1 MGSTPQFRTDRIRV
15 VAWDDP
21 GDDPTAGHDPRS
33 RYVERFWLGILGPA
47 TTLFLR
53 RAATE
58 LDAAPGGWW
67 MDVEATARSLGLGA
81 SSRHAPFQRAL
92 GRACTFGHAKA
103 LDPSMIAVRRR
114 VRELTT
120 NQLGH
125 LPEALQREHARVTGA
140 SGAVDT
146 VVIDA
151 DRAAELAR
159 TLLELGEPI
168 EEVDAQLA
176 RWQIDH
182 RTRQQAVYD
191 AYQSLAA

>member
-1 MGSTPQFRTDRIRV
+1 MGTTPTFRTDRIRI

-21 GDDPTAGHDPRS
+21 GGDPAAGHAPRS
-33 RYVERFWLGILGPA
+33 RYVERFWLGVLGPA

-67 MDVEATARSLGLGA
+67 MDVESTARSLGLVA
-81 SSRHAPFQRAL
+81 TSRHAPFARAL

-120 NQLGH
+120 NQLAR
-125 LPEALQREHARVTGA
+125 LPEPLQREHQRVTGA
-140 SGAVDT
+140 TATTDT

-151 DRAAELAR
+151 QRAADLAR

-191 AYQSLAA
+191 AYQTLAA

>member
-1 MGSTPQFRTDRIRV
+1 MSTTPDFRTDRIRV
-15 VAWDDP
+15 VPWDDP
-21 GDDPTAGHDPRS
+21 GADPIAGHDPRS

-47 TTLFLR
+47 TTLFIR

-58 LDAAPGGWW
+58 LDRAPNGWW
-67 MDVEATARSLGLGA
+67 MDVEATARSLGLV
-81 SSRHAPFQRAL
+81 STSKHAPFQRAL

-103 LDPSMIAVRRR
+103 LDPSMIAVRPR

-120 NQLGH
+120 NQLSR
-125 LPEALQREHARVTGA
+125 LPEELQREHARVTAPGPQISA
-140 SGAVDT
+140 
-146 VVIDA
+146 IEP

-159 TLLELGEPI
+159 TLLQLGEPI

-182 RTRQQAVYD
+182 GTRQQAVFE

>member
-1 MGSTPQFRTDRIRV
+1 MGTTPHFRTDRIRV
-15 VAWDDP
+15 VTWDDP
-21 GDDPTAGHDPRS
+21 GADPTAGHDPRS
-33 RYVERFWLGILGPA
+33 RYVERFWLGVLGPA

-58 LDAAPGGWW
+58 LDAAPNGWW

-103 LDPSMIAVRRR
+103 LDASMIAVRPR
-114 VRELTT
+114 VRELTA
-120 NQLGH
+120 NQLAR
-125 LPEALQREHARVTGA
+125 LPESLQREHARATGPSA
-140 SGAVDT
+140 GAETTAVDAER
-146 VVIDA
+146 I
-151 DRAAELAR
+151 AELAR

-191 AYQSLAA
+191 AYQALAA